1 MKSLKK
7 LTTLLVVDE
16 IEACLPTWQALG
28 YSLTVRVPESGTM
41 GFAILKGPSSGAAEL
56 MLQTRESLRED
67 LPSVASKKPS
77 FLLYADVDSLAQA
90 RGALKDDAH
99 VLVEER
105 ETFYGATESWLE
117 LTGGVILGLSQ
128 HG

>member
-67 LPSVASKKPS
+67 LPGVASKKPS
-77 FLLYADVDSLAQA
+77 FLLYADVDSLTQA
-90 RGALKDDAH
+90 RGALKDAQ

-105 ETFYGATESWLE
+105 ETFYGATESWVE
-117 LTGGVILGLSQ
+117 LTGGVILGLSK